1 MYILARFSGS
11 SGTAYGQY
19 HFNVEKRAA
28 PTCSTSGSFV
38 SSSGYS
44 GTPSFTATLTDSTTF
59 YAGSVAGGGILY
71 LHDDSNALIKFDA
84 EL

>member
-1 MYILARFSGS
+1 MYILARFTGS
-11 SGTAYGQY
+11 AGTAYGQY

-28 PTCSTSGSFV
+28 PTCSTSGTFT

-44 GTPSFTATLTDSTTF
+44 GTPSFTATATDATTL
-59 YAGSVAGGGILY
+59 YAGSVASGGILY
-71 LHDDSNALIKFDA
+71 LHSDPDGLIKFDA